1 VTRHFEHNMESEQTP
16 LLSSHAEQPARDRQL
31 LVGVCGSLVAMMVGS
46 TAALPSSLIPQLIE
60 EGLAKD
66 LEDAAILGTA
76 YLYTAGPA
84 SFLGG
89 LLGDWLGR
97 RRTILLCWPIL
108 LAGYLSLPLAPTLVW
123 ILPSRILSA
132 LGSWLAYSSAS
143 ILVAEFVHPSLRGS
157 LCSMPSVFLA
167 VGMLVTYILGLL
179 LPWRLMAWLLLCQP
193 PVLLLLLLLIP
204 ESPQWLALQGQ
215 REKARSSLIWVRG
228 SSWNCEAELEEM
240 LASERPPHI
249 LERLAILRSK
259 PFLRSLAISGGLF
272 FLCQYTG
279 IATLVVFMAPVL
291 ADSGLTISPLV
302 ASVII
307 GSVRVA
313 TSCLSSVLLKNAN
326 RKYMFS
332 SCSFLLSLC
341 CAALAAF
348 SHWKKEL
355 LAISPT
361 LGLSPLV
368 IAIVMFIG
376 HAFGINPVMH
386 LISSEMFPGNA
397 RSTLFPPFCLLSF
410 LLQVP
415 W

>member
-1 VTRHFEHNMESEQTP
+1 MTRHFEHNMESEQTP

-31 LVGVCGSLVAMMVGS
+31 LIGVCGSLVAMMVGS

-108 LAGYLSLPLAPTLVW
+108 VAGYLSLPLAPTLVW

-215 REKARSSLIWVRG
+215 REKARTSLIWVRG

-249 LERLAILRSK
+249 LERLAILRSS

-291 ADSGLTISPLV
+291 ADSGLTISPLL

-368 IAIVMFIG
+368 IAILMFIG

>member
-1 VTRHFEHNMESEQTP
+1 MRHFEHNMESEQTP
-16 LLSSHAEQPARDRQL
+16 LLSSHGEQPARDRQL

-143 ILVAEFVHPSLRGS
+143 ILVAEFVHPALRGS

-215 REKARSSLIWVRG
+215 RENARTSLIWVRG

-249 LERLAILRSK
+249 LERLAILRSS

-291 ADSGLTISPLV
+291 ADSGLTISPLL

>member
-1 VTRHFEHNMESEQTP
+1 MESEQTP

-31 LVGVCGSLVAMMVGS
+31 LIGVCGSLVAMMVGS

-66 LEDAAILGTA
+66 LQDAAILGTA

-332 SCSFLLSLC
+332 SCSILLSLC

-348 SHWKKEL
+348 SHWKEEL

-410 LLQVP
+410 LTQVP